1 MEAITNGMMNLNR
14 QRHQHLVA
22 LRIIF
27 AEAVESGAGL
37 SILAALRLQE
47 TGETLPGWLGRRKKQ
62 FPQTL

>member
-27 AEAVESGAGL
+27 AHGENGGRKKL
-37 SILAALRLQE
+37 SILATFKSKLVKLTQGLAE
-47 TGETLPGWLGRRKKQ
+47 TKNI
-62 FPQTL
+62 FS

>member
-27 AEAVESGAGL
+27 AHGENGGEEL
-37 SILAALRLQE
+37 SILATFNQN
-47 TGETLPGWLGRRKKQ
+47 W
-62 FPQTL
+62 

>member
-27 AEAVESGAGL
+27 AHGENGGEEVVGD
-37 SILAALRLQE
+37 AANLLI
-47 TGETLPGWLGRRKKQ
+47 
-62 FPQTL
+62 